1 MKKGFA
7 GVVLSAVMIFS
18 MTGCGDSAG
27 FGEFSA
33 KDAIK
38 IEDIDWITTESI
50 LDGERIVSF
59 NYTNKSKYT
68 ILDVEMEFTQK
79 PDVTKEQM
87 SAFDD
92 YIEWRE
98 LTDEEINEIYILGYN
113 RKVAEPNETVTD
125 SPCCIDGTFTYVE
138 SAAQLEAMEPN
149 MVTIVFEGKDK
160 KGYTVYYD
168 FKSKTYS
175 ESSEGGIDLH
185 QWSDSGIADQI
196 PKIDAPAV
204 IVSNDSEDYFSFKA
218 FGVTGNDFRE
228 YVNAV
233 KEKGF
238 ETDCYENNTSY
249 SASNAGV
256 ANVYCTYTPA
266 DEELSVRII
275 YNMTK

>member
-7 GVVLSAVMIFS
+7 GLVLSAVMIFS

-138 SAAQLEAMEPN
+138 SASQLEAMEPN

-160 KGYTVYYD
+160 KGYTIYYD

-175 ESSEGGIDLH
+175 EATQGGIDLH
-185 QWSDSGIADQI
+185 QWSESEFAKQI
-196 PKIDAPAV
+196 PKMEAAAV
-204 IVSNDSEDYFSFKA
+204 TVNRDDEKEFYFRA
-218 FGVTGNDFRE
+218 FGISQSDYTN
-228 YVNAV
+228 YVEAV
-233 KEKGF
+233 KQNGF
-238 ETDCYENNTSY
+238 DNINYERDTRFDATS
-249 SASNAGV
+249 SNG
-256 ANVYCTYTPA
+256 NEITCTYTPI
-266 DEELSVRII
+266 DEELSVRL
-275 YNMTK
+275 YQK

>member
-1 MKKGFA
+1 MKKYIA
-7 GVVLSAVMIFS
+7 GTVLSLLMVFS
-18 MTGCGDSAG
+18 LTGCAQTS
-27 FGEFSA
+27 GEFSA

-38 IEDIDWITTESI
+38 IEDIDWHTTESI
-50 LDGERIVSF
+50 LDGDRIVSF
-59 NYTNKSKYT
+59 NYTNNSKYT
-68 ILDVEMEFTQK
+68 ILDVEMTFKQK
-79 PDVTKEQM
+79 PDVTKEQL

-92 YIEWRE
+92 YIE
-98 LTDEEINEIYILGYN
+98 LHQCSDEEIKEIYILGYN
-113 RKVAEPNETVTD
+113 RKVAEPKETVSD
-125 SPCCIDGTFTYVE
+125 SPCCINGTYSYVE
-138 SAAQLEAMEPN
+138 SAAQLDIMEPD
-149 MVTIVFEGKDK
+149 MATIVFEGRDQ

-238 ETDCYENNTSY
+238 ETDCYESNTSY